1 MMAETDAFHLELEN
15 PKRNVFVTQLAD
27 DDAASDSTRAGGVS
41 GAATGNASAAASAA
55 PPKRGSSLETGV
67 RQLPVIKES
76 ASKILES
83 SPNTL
88 QKTLLIKREVEVRGE
103 ERGDLLKQVTR
114 GHNIVV
120 DRWAESS

>member
-1 MMAETDAFHLELEN
+1 MAETDAFHLELEN
-15 PKRNVFVTQLAD
+15 PERNVFVTQLAD

-41 GAATGNASAAASAA
+41 GAGIGTGNAAGAATT
-55 PPKRGSSLETGV
+55 PKRGSSLETGV

-88 QKTLLIKREVEVRGE
+88 QKTLLIKREVEVR
-103 ERGDLLKQVTR
+103 
-114 GHNIVV
+114 
-120 DRWAESS
+120 